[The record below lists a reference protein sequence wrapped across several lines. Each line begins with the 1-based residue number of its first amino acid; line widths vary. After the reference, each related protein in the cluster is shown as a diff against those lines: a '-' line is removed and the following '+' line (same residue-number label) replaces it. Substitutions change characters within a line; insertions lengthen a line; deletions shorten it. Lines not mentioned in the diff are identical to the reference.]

1 MAQKIRTQDVMEL
14 FAEKLDKAI
23 EKFDLN
29 EKIIT
34 TMLGGLELFVYIP
47 ISYGTQAQV

>member
-34 TMLGGLELFVYIP
+34 TVDGKLEEIKKRFY
-47 ISYGTQAQV
+47 

>member
-23 EKFDLN
+23 EKENNYNCRWEIGRD
-29 EKIIT
+29 
-34 TMLGGLELFVYIP
+34 
-47 ISYGTQAQV
+47 

>member
-23 EKFDLN
+23 EKFDS
-29 EKIIT
+29 EA
-34 TMLGGLELFVYIP
+34 LEYRSKLLYNLVKEIWD
-47 ISYGTQAQV
+47 IN